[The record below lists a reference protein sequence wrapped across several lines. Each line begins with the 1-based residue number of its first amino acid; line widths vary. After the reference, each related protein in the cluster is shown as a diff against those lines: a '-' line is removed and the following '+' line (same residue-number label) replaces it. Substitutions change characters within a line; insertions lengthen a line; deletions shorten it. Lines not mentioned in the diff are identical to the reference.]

1 MISVPPGVDPEDF
14 LRPLL
19 RDAAAAGIRV
29 VRAFTGGPTVA
40 SPYPTPFTELI
51 RRIIEVHLPG
61 ILFGPAPTYGG
72 YTTSALLR
80 QKGFPTYGFSPI
92 RMNITDSMRRH
103 SSNERIYLRDYL
115 SGLKVYE
122 DVLEEFVLNSKMC
135 EDCH

>member
-1 MISVPPGVDPEDF
+1 M
-14 LRPLL
+14 
-19 RDAAAAGIRV
+19 
-29 VRAFTGGPTVA
+29 
-40 SPYPTPFTELI
+40 
-51 RRIIEVHLPG
+51 PG